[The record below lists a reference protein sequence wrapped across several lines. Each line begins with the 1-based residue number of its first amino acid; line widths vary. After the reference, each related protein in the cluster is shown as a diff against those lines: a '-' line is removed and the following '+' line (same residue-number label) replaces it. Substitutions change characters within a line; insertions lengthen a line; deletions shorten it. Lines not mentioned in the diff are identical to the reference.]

1 MAKAVPLTIDQ
12 GTTWIAILTIK
23 SGVSAWD
30 LTDYEFRMQIR
41 TSAQSTTITAEP
53 TCTILDATAGQ
64 LQIKLT
70 ATETSAIPAT
80 GTNYANVTEYYY
92 DVEMESESG
101 TVWRLMNGP
110 IYVSPE
116 VTK

>member
-1 MAKAVPLTIDQ
+1 MAKAVPITIDQ
-12 GTTWIAILTIK
+12 GTTWIVVMTLK
-23 SGVSAWD
+23 SGAGAWD

-41 TSAQSTTITAEP
+41 TSAQSTTIIAEP
-53 TCTILDATAGQ
+53 TCTILDAMAGE

-70 ATETSAIPAT
+70 ATETSVIPAT
-80 GTNYANVTEYYY
+80 GAGYADVTEYYY
-92 DVEMESESG
+92 DVEMESAAG